1 MARTDLWEEK
11 QMKQSVKVVW
21 ATPDLDNHLAY
32 IARVSNPD
40 NQDNPKIEGL
50 LNYMMR
56 EGHVSPFTMCNVCLE
71 FNTPRDI
78 ARQALRHS
86 SMPPQEFSQ
95 RYQDVSK
102 LGEFYIRE
110 FRLQDEDNRQS
121 SIEVAEDHPLAIE
134 WKERQEKLLEAVR
147 ENYEWCVNNGGA
159 KEVARVILPEGLTP
173 SRLYFNGNMR
183 SWIFYLKSRLH
194 ESTQKEHRE
203 LAQMVLEALR
213 PAAPVTMNAFFPQDE
228 YV

>member
-1 MARTDLWEEK
+1 
-11 QMKQSVKVVW
+11 
-21 ATPDLDNHLAY
+21 
-32 IARVSNPD
+32 
-40 NQDNPKIEGL
+40 
-50 LNYMMR
+50 
-56 EGHVSPFTMCNVCLE
+56 
-71 FNTPRDI
+71 
-78 ARQALRHS
+78 
-86 SMPPQEFSQ
+86 MPPQEFSQ

-121 SIEVAEDHPLAIE
+121 SIDVSDDHPLAIE
-134 WKERQEKLLEAVR
+134 WKQRQEKLLEVVR
-147 ENYEWCVNNGGA
+147 ENYEWCINNGGA

-203 LAQMVLEALR
+203 LAQLVLEALR
-213 PAAPVTMNAFFPQDE
+213 PAAPVTINAFFPE
-228 YV
+228 AT